1 MPDEYAV
8 LLSNFL
14 RDSGL
19 GWEAIN
25 KVVLASVVPALTD
38 AIRVTTVPEPTVV
51 TTLAFDFTVRVVLV
65 AALVCA
71 EAIFDDPHTI
81 AANIRARTNEC
92 RFMLTFLSRVSAR

>member
-1 MPDEYAV
+1 MSMQYCAGAWQKLTCPRV
-8 LLSNFL
+8 T
-14 RDSGL
+14 G
-19 GWEAIN
+19 
-25 KVVLASVVPALTD
+25 VVPALTD